1 MRKIEV
7 RMVQDTPMWHFQGA
21 SEDCCLRA
29 SEVKPKLDRF
39 LVTKIGRGEIPDSWW
54 INKEQGALNYK
65 MRISVSGREI
75 LESLVTDKGR
85 DGRPRF
91 DNNGNPKMKNLYPIY
106 FGNMGPNA
114 PRNMRLVKFEGI
126 KLEIIV
132 PNEVAEKKTDENASD
147 KTLGDIISENLPQF
161 FAGTSFGTRQDKG
174 FGCFTVESIIVDGK
188 EISTGKTEIPECA
201 AYCFTVPKCE
211 YPDLFQH
218 INYFHKVIRSGVN
231 ERGCYVKS
239 LMYKFVESE
248 KKGVWDKPVIRSKFH
263 FRNALYQYI
272 CKAIDYKNL
281 NGYDQA
287 KLTHKGN
294 RHPVRQDMAVNEYK
308 KRDRLSSE
316 KNLWRDALGLATSQ
330 DWVFYG
336 SKVKTVLHG
345 NAGEEVRFKSPIDY
359 RPIPSGNGGFE
370 VYVIL
375 HELPTELRKAT
386 FDISANESRG
396 SKRPLGVGE
405 LSGMHIANEMSIV
418 EYFEYIESQKKSVVA
433 AIRQWRTESEPDKF
447 IKQVFLTFRKIK

>member
-7 RMVQDTPMWHFQGA
+7 KLVQDTPMWHFQGA

-29 SEVKPKLDRF
+29 TEVKPKLDKF
-39 LVTKIGRGEIPDSWW
+39 LIAKIKRGEIPDIEQIPDSWW
-54 INKEQGALNYK
+54 INKEQQTALNYK
-65 MRISVSGREI
+65 MRTTRTGIHRLNELNERGR
-75 LESLVTDKGR
+75 S
-85 DGRPRF
+85 
-91 DNNGNPKMKNLYPIY
+91 LYPLY

-114 PRNMRLVKFEGI
+114 PRNMRLVRFEDV

-132 PNEVAEKKTDENASD
+132 PDEAAENEIDDKASN
-147 KTLGDIISENLPQF
+147 KTLGYIINGNLPQF
-161 FAGTSFGTRQDKG
+161 FASTSFGTRQDKG
-174 FGCFTVESIIVDGK
+174 FGCFSVESILADGK
-188 EISTGKTEIPECA
+188 EVRIDKRQVPECA
-201 AYCFTVPKCE
+201 KYCFTVPKCE
-211 YPDLFQH
+211 YHELFQY

-239 LMYKFVESE
+239 LMYGFAKS
-248 KKGVWDKPVIRSKFH
+248 KGGCVWDKPVIRAAFQ
-263 FRNALYQYI
+263 FNNDLYQYI
-272 CKAIDYKNL
+272 CGVKTLNELNANCWEKIVNRKKN
-281 NGYDQA
+281 Y
-287 KLTHKGN
+287 T
-294 RHPVRQDMAVNEYK
+294 HPVRIELK
-308 KRDRLSSE
+308 KEEFHKRDKLLKE

-375 HELPTELRKAT
+375 HELPIELRKAT
-386 FDISANESRG
+386 FDVSARESRG
-396 SKRPLGVGE
+396 AKRPLGVGE
-405 LSGMHIANEMSIV
+405 MSGMHIADEMSV
-418 EYFEYIESQKKSVVA
+418 VKYFEYIESQKKSVVA

-447 IKQVFLTFRKIK
+447 IKQAFLTFRKTK

>member
-7 RMVQDTPMWHFQGA
+7 RLVQDTPMWHFQGA

-174 FGCFTVESIIVDGK
+174 FGCFRVVGSNAPVSKLSGA
-188 EISTGKTEIPECA
+188 S
-201 AYCFTVPKCE
+201 YYFVVPPSGNNDKKYE
-211 YPDLFQH
+211 DLFQH

-239 LMYKFVESE
+239 LMYHYAKE
-248 KKGVWDKPVIRSKFH
+248 KEDVWDKPVIRTAFN
-263 FRNALYQYI
+263 FRSNLYRYI
-272 CKAIDYKNL
+272 CGEIS
-281 NGYDQA
+281 
-287 KLTHKGN
+287 
-294 RHPVRQDMAVNEYK
+294 VNDLSDREYK
-308 KRDRLSSE
+308 KVTKSGNTMNPVRENLQRDEYMMRNMLLR
-316 KNLWRDALGLATSQ
+316 KKGLYRDALGLATSQ

-336 SKVKTVLHG
+336 NKVKTVLH
-345 NAGEEVRFKSPIDY
+345 NDADVRFKSPVDY
-359 RPIPSGNGGFE
+359 RPVPAANGGFV
-370 VYVIL
+370 VYIIL
-375 HELPTELRKAT
+375 HELPDELRRAS
-386 FDISANESRG
+386 FDISSDRANTTLTEMKISDSMKIFDYFDFIYNHCWLVEQDEVDDSNVVDIQKG
-396 SKRPLGVGE
+396 KENGE
-405 LSGMHIANEMSIV
+405 PYRFV
-418 EYFEYIESQKKSVVA
+418 
-433 AIRQWRTESEPDKF
+433 
-447 IKQVFLTFRKIK
+447 KQVFRTLERVNR